1 VTVDVGPFRA
11 ALDLEARRVKVRQ
24 HVLGGG
30 AAIDGIDF
38 VEVLSNHADS
48 PDHVA
53 GAPQQRTLLVHL
65 VNGPVPIAWRGDHV
79 RVLGGERN
87 DPALNPVGVEWA
99 FSAEQVL
106 DGSAG
111 LPAADVTLVE
121 QALTGTDGLPEVEAR
136 ARSLV
141 VRTSSSGDWSTY
153 LLRLQDPGDADGSS
167 APAGI
172 DVALSA
178 APFTFAIDCPADLDC
193 RPQRWVEPGPEDLLP
208 GDYLARDYEGLRTR
222 LLDRLATLV
231 PDWTDTNPAD
241 PAVMVVELFAAVGD
255 RLAAWQ
261 DAVAGEAYLG
271 TARRRTSVRRHAR
284 LLGYHVHEGCAA
296 RTLLAFAT
304 PVADDGTGPDDLLVP
319 PNTPVT
325 DLPSSV
331 RADSPLEAVDAGAV
345 VFETTEELRVR
356 RLRNA
361 LPLHAWSDADHCLPA
376 GTTAAFVSTALDEDP
391 ELVAGDLLV
400 LAEQPAGGT
409 PRDGDLDRRYAVR
422 LVQDAARFED
432 LVTGVAV
439 WQLVWSLADALP
451 GPLVVREGDAD
462 DVRAVALANVVV
474 ADHGATVRAET
485 LVPQSVPADGPYRPR
500 LRRPGLAYVDAHRP
514 RTASAADLL
523 SPRPTRARAALRLW
537 DGRREWA
544 PQPDL
549 VGSTRLDTHLVVE
562 AEPGGVS
569 RLRFGDGLNGRR
581 PTSEMSAT
589 YRLGGGPQGHV
600 VADSL
605 VRLVPSA
612 FPARQLA
619 GPQPLVWNP
628 VASTG
633 GVEPERTEQVRQ
645 LAPAAFRTQQ
655 RAVTSRDY
663 AAVAERDPGTQRAV
677 ARRRWTGSWY
687 AQEVTLDPVA
697 RADDVTLRTAV
708 TAELELRRMAGI
720 DVELERPVHVPLEL
734 VLAGCV
740 AAGRL
745 REDVELALRDV
756 FTSGNRA
763 DGRPGFFHPDRFTF
777 GQSLRLSDVVAAAMT
792 VDGLAT
798 VELERFTR
806 ADATPARAAAD
817 LADGIIEIAPRE
829 LLCCDSDVNN
839 PEAGH
844 VLVRL
849 GGDG

>member
-1 VTVDVGPFRA
+1 MTTDVGLFRA
-11 ALDLEARRVKVRQ
+11 TVDLEARRVKVRQ
-24 HVLGGG
+24 HVLDGG
-30 AAIDGIDF
+30 APIDGIDF

-48 PDHVA
+48 PGHVV

-65 VNGPVPIAWRGDHV
+65 VNGPVPAPWRAGHV

-87 DPALNPVGVEWA
+87 DLALNPVGVEWA
-99 FSAEQVL
+99 FPAEQVL

-121 QALTGTDGLPEVEAR
+121 RALTGTDGQPDVEGTS
-136 ARSLV
+136 RSLV

-153 LLRLQDPGDADGSS
+153 TLRLQDPGDGDGSS

-172 DVALSA
+172 DIALA
-178 APFTFAIDCPADLDC
+178 GAPFTFTIDCPSDLDC
-193 RPQRWVEPGPEDLLP
+193 RPEGSIVPTPEDLLP
-208 GDYLARDYEGLRTR
+208 GDYLARDYEALRTQ

-231 PDWTDTNPAD
+231 PEWTDTNPAD
-241 PAVMVVELFAAVGD
+241 PAVMLVELFAAVGD

-261 DAVAGEAYLG
+261 DAIAGEAYLG

-284 LLGYHVHEGCAA
+284 LLGYQVHEGCAA
-296 RTLLAFAT
+296 RTLLAFTT
-304 PVADDGTGPDDLLVP
+304 PVAEDGTGPDDLLVP
-319 PNTPVT
+319 ASTPVT
-325 DLPSSV
+325 DLPVSV
-331 RADSPLEAVDAGAV
+331 AAENPLEAVDAGAV
-345 VFETTEELRVR
+345 VFETTEALRVR

-376 GTTAAFVSTALDEDP
+376 GAMAAFVSTALDEDP
-391 ELVAGDLLV
+391 RLLAGDLLV
-400 LAEQPAGGT
+400 LAEQPPGGT

-422 LVQDAARFED
+422 LVRDAERFED
-432 LVTGVAV
+432 LVSGAAV

-451 GPLVVREGDAD
+451 GPLRVREGDAD
-462 DVRAVALANVVV
+462 DVRAVALANVVL
-474 ADHGATVRAET
+474 ADHGATVRSET
-485 LVPQSVPADGPYRPR
+485 LVPPAVPTVGSYRPR
-500 LRRPGLAYVDAHRP
+500 LRRPGLAYVDPHRA
-514 RTASAADLL
+514 RTAAAGDLL
-523 SPRPTRARAALRLW
+523 RPEPTRSRPALRMW
-537 DGRREWA
+537 DGRREWI

-549 VGSTRLDTHLVVE
+549 VGSGRLDTHLVVE
-562 AEPGGVS
+562 PEPGGVS

-581 PTSEMSAT
+581 PTAEMAAT

-605 VRLVPSA
+605 VRILPSA
-612 FPARQLA
+612 LPARQIA
-619 GPQPLVWNP
+619 GPAPDVWNP
-628 VASTG
+628 IASSG
-633 GVEPERTEQVRQ
+633 GAEPERIEQVRQ

-687 AQEVTLDPVA
+687 AQEVTLDPIA
-697 RADDVTLRTAV
+697 RADDVALRAAV

-720 DVELERPVHVPLEL
+720 DVELERPVYVPLEL
-734 VLAGCV
+734 VLTGCV
-740 AAGRL
+740 APGHL
-745 REDVELALRDV
+745 REDVELALREV
-756 FTSGNRA
+756 FSSEIRP

-792 VDGLAT
+792 VDGLST

-817 LADGIIEIAPRE
+817 LADGIIEIVPRE
-829 LLCCDSDVNN
+829 LLRCDSDVDD

-844 VLVRL
+844 VEVHL
-849 GGDG
+849 GGGG